1 MTLKRTR
8 KKNRKKKNTFKH
20 REGRPN
26 ETYFKEQLKKLE
38 QLRNESPVSYS
49 PIPSPGV
56 CHRAGPW
63 KPPSKCSKFPAPPV
77 NMPMGA
83 LLGGETKERMRASLS
98 REPSEVKSRSPSCG
112 NTLIKADDFFD
123 RILCYACS
131 GWLQTCGFS
140 FS

>member
-1 MTLKRTR
+1 MRAQCHTA
-8 KKNRKKKNTFKH
+8 
-20 REGRPN
+20 
-26 ETYFKEQLKKLE
+26 Q
-38 QLRNESPVSYS
+38 SPLW
-49 PIPSPGV
+49 G
-56 CHRAGPW
+56 CGTGQDHGNLQ
-63 KPPSKCSKFPAPPV
+63 SKCSKLPPPPV
-77 NMPMGA
+77 NMPLGA

-98 REPSEVKSRSPSCG
+98 REPSEVKLRSPSCG